1 MTICFS
7 DFTDKHITREELET
21 AMTKH
26 GIGDEVKIKELISEV
41 YTDNVSYS
49 YINQESLLRV
59 INVIADDS

>member
-1 MTICFS
+1 
-7 DFTDKHITREELET
+7 
-21 AMTKH
+21 MTKH